1 MRYAYDAAG
10 NRIGVTDE
18 EGNRTS
24 LSYDALGRLIRV
36 TDPEGAET
44 AYEYTLTG
52 CLKKVTDALGNETEY
67 GYDVCDRLIEI
78 RQYGEFG
85 NTEENKSDKAVSG
98 LETAPSIDHEL
109 LEAQEHNRESRSC
122 QITRY
127 ERDLSGQVTKITD
140 ALGHEEH
147 YTYGKRG
154 ELLSKLDRD
163 GYLTA
168 YGYTEKGDIN
178 RIQYADGME
187 VRLSYNP
194 LRQLEELED
203 WLGITRIE
211 NDALGRAVKVS
222 YPEGETV
229 TYTYGKAG
237 ERTGLTYPDGRTVTY
252 GYDELLR
259 LTELRDGEQSIRYAY
274 NALGRLEEKQFPG
287 GMTSRYAYGYCHP
300 SD

>member
-1 MRYAYDAAG
+1 M
-10 NRIGVTDE
+10 
-18 EGNRTS
+18 
-24 LSYDALGRLIRV
+24 DALGR
-36 TDPEGAET
+36 
-44 AYEYTLTG
+44 
-52 CLKKVTDALGNETEY
+52 
-67 GYDVCDRLIEI
+67 
-78 RQYGEFG
+78 
-85 NTEENKSDKAVSG
+85 EE
-98 LETAPSIDHEL
+98 
-109 LEAQEHNRESRSC
+109 Q
-122 QITRY
+122 
-127 ERDLSGQVTKITD
+127 
-140 ALGHEEH
+140 

-154 ELLSKLDRD
+154 ELLSKLDKD
-163 GYLTA
+163 GYVTA

-178 RIQYADGME
+178 RIQYADGKE

-274 NALGRLEEKQFPG
+274 NALGRLEEKQIPG
-287 GMTSRYAYGYCHP
+287 GMTSRYAYDSQGRLESLIHSDREGILDAYAYRYDILGNKTAIEKQRRGLKEESGSYTYGYDALGRVSSVTKDGIQIGRAHV
-300 SD
+300 